1 MLVKEISAKQR
12 KKSWLGKFFLNT
24 TRRAWEINATGFTPS
39 DQRRFL
45 AQEVTRPRRVL
56 KFLKRRFIMWVL
68 GQDHLEVNRIALTAK
83 RILWIS
89 LSAPSIGDSIMDLA
103 AARLLAGRSL
113 HLLTGELNAPLHS
126 ACETFEAV
134 FTSVEA
140 TLVASKQDPY
150 DFVIVDS
157 YTPRSLLP
165 KYRIAKDVP
174 FVGLYGYLNGYEM
187 HRTLFAFNRMQTLLG
202 VSTNTKL
209 RVSPELKLK
218 PEFRMNTK
226 IPNNLRTCV
235 CVAVGAEWEFRRYA
249 HWGAV
254 IDEIGPGHNF
264 ILIGSK
270 NGLRDAERIESRCQ
284 SVTNYVGK
292 ITLVETARLISEC
305 DFILAA
311 DGGLWHIG
319 CAFGKPSVSLF
330 ADCQLFDQAGRKIS
344 RMTPDIPSI
353 DLMAE
358 TSVSEIP
365 PWKIVRA
372 FRLLQKRHE
381 SGGCNAEN

>member
-1 MLVKEISAKQR
+1 MLVKEISAKQG

-24 TRRAWEINATGFTPS
+24 TKRAWEINATGFTPS

-45 AQEVTRPRRVL
+45 AQEATRPRRVL
-56 KFLKRRFIMWVL
+56 KFLKRRFIMWIL
-68 GQDHLEVNRIALTAK
+68 GQDHLEVNRIALSAK

-103 AARLLAGRSL
+103 AARLLAGRTL
-113 HLLTGELNAPLHS
+113 HLLTGESNAPLHS

-174 FVGLYGYLNGYEM
+174 FVGLYGYLNGYEI

-209 RVSPELKLK
+209 RVSPELRLK

-226 IPNNLRTCV
+226 IPNNSRTCV
-235 CVAVGAEWEFRRYA
+235 CIAVGAEWEFRRYA
-249 HWGAV
+249 HWDAV

-270 NGLRDAERIESRCQ
+270 NGLRDAERIERRCH

-292 ITLVETARLISEC
+292 LSLVETVGLISEC
-305 DFILAA
+305 DFVLAA

-330 ADCQLFDQAGRKIS
+330 ADCQLSDQAGHKIS
-344 RMTPDIPSI
+344 RTTPDIPSV
-353 DLMAE
+353 DLMADA
-358 TSVSEIP
+358 SVSEIA
-365 PWKIVRA
+365 PWEIAHA
-372 FRLLQKRHE
+372 FLLLQKRYG
-381 SGGCNAEN
+381 SGAFNT